1 MLLPYIAP
9 TTSFRKEI
17 EIKKSLF
24 IADIIPIQT
33 IEEAVTTLASKKKE
47 FKDATHHC
55 YAYRI
60 GTTQIIEKSGDDGEP
75 SGTAGH
81 PMLHVLQKNKLTY
94 TLAVV
99 TRYFGGIKLGMGGL
113 TRAYSGCLSECI
125 KFANFSAYTPHIR
138 GSLIIPYTAMGAF
151 EHYILSTDIHIIDRK
166 FTDKVEIIFLSLPNT
181 LEKHLRYITDMTGG
195 QSIYTKIK
203 EEYLPLPTK
212 TKDTD

>member
-81 PMLHVLQKNKLTY
+81 PMLHVLQKNK
-94 TLAVV
+94 
-99 TRYFGGIKLGMGGL
+99 
-113 TRAYSGCLSECI
+113 
-125 KFANFSAYTPHIR
+125 
-138 GSLIIPYTAMGAF
+138 
-151 EHYILSTDIHIIDRK
+151 
-166 FTDKVEIIFLSLPNT
+166 
-181 LEKHLRYITDMTGG
+181 
-195 QSIYTKIK
+195 
-203 EEYLPLPTK
+203 
-212 TKDTD
+212 